1 MVGAHRHRWGTP
13 RAIAH
18 QAGHDLCEPGLVKSP
33 DGKTWALLMRENSR
47 QHNGSVIFSTDAGRT
62 WSDPQPLP
70 PALTGDRHT
79 ARYDQDGHLVI
90 CFRDTTRQSVTQGDW
105 VAWIGAWND
114 IVQGTEGR
122 CRVRLMDNHHR
133 WDCKPLKDPPT
144 DCVSVNVSLSGRRT
158 VARRPHPQRDLR
170 PLDPRRIA
178 VDRRGALPRER
189 DAQTTWGLINQT
201 KTY

>member
-1 MVGAHRHRWGTP
+1 
-13 RAIAH
+13 
-18 QAGHDLCEPGLVKSP
+18 
-33 DGKTWALLMRENSR
+33 MRENSR

-105 VAWIGAWND
+105 VAWIGSWND
-114 IVQGTEGR
+114 IMQGTEGR

-133 WDCKPLKDPPT
+133 WDCAYPGVELLPDGRILSVTYGHWTEGESPWIAAVHFHAGEMLKRLGD
-144 DCVSVNVSLSGRRT
+144 
-158 VARRPHPQRDLR
+158 
-170 PLDPRRIA
+170 
-178 VDRRGALPRER
+178 
-189 DAQTTWGLINQT
+189 
-201 KTY
+201 